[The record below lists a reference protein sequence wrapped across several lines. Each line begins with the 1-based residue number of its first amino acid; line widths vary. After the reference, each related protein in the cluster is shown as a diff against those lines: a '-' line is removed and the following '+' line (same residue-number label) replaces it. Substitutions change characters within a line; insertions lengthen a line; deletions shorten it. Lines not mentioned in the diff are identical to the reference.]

1 MLFNFNVLRHQ
12 PPVKMAVKKNF
23 DTTCDV
29 KSKTK
34 HGFGRKFGQIFLKLK
49 YVVTEDH
56 FVFPIENRLHTI
68 FEL

>member
-1 MLFNFNVLRHQ
+1 
-12 PPVKMAVKKNF
+12 MAVKKNF

-49 YVVTEDH
+49 YVVAEDH
-56 FVFPIENRLHTI
+56 FVFENRLHTI
-68 FEL
+68 FELK

>member
-1 MLFNFNVLRHQ
+1 
-12 PPVKMAVKKNF
+12 MAVEKTVKNSS
-23 DTTCDV
+23 DV

-56 FVFPIENRLHTI
+56 FVFPIENRLHSI
-68 FEL
+68 IEFY